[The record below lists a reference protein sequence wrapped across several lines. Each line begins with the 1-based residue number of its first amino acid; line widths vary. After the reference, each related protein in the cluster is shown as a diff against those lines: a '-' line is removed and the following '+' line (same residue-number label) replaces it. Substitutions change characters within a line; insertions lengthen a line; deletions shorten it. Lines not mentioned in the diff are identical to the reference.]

1 MPEPILR
8 LEGVTKEFGGLTA
21 VNDVSLTVEEGELR
35 CLIGP
40 NGAGKSTIFRLI
52 TGTYP
57 PTRGTIAFRRR
68 DLAGM
73 APFERS
79 RLGISIKFQ
88 TPMVYYDQPL
98 YQNLVIA
105 LQRHMSRA
113 EATERAWQVCR
124 DFGIADA
131 ADKRACDVAHG
142 YRQWLEIGMAVAT
155 GPKLLLLDEPTAGMS
170 SEETA
175 RTAEMIHRLRE
186 GGMTVIVI
194 DHDMEFVRMLNCNLT
209 VLHLG
214 QLFAEG
220 SLDQIRSNDSVRAIY
235 LGRASE

>member
-1 MPEPILR
+1 MTADPILR
-8 LEGVTKEFGGLTA
+8 LKGVTKEFGGLTA
-21 VNDVSLTVEEGELR
+21 VNSVDLSVARGELR

-52 TGTYP
+52 TGVYH
-57 PTRGTIAFRRR
+57 PTRGEIYYQGRLLG
-68 DLAGM
+68 DM
-73 APFERS
+73 SSFERS

-98 YQNLVIA
+98 RQNMIVA
-105 LQRHMSRA
+105 LQRHFAPDEA
-113 EATERAWQVCR
+113 EERAMRVLR

-131 ADKRACDVAHG
+131 ADKPAADVAHG

-155 GPKLLLLDEPTAGMS
+155 EPQLLLLDEPTAGMS
-170 SEETA
+170 PEETEK
-175 RTAEMIHRLRE
+175 TASLVRKLAS

-214 QLFAEG
+214 RFFAEG
-220 SLDQIRSNDSVRAIY
+220 TLAEIQANDEVRAIY
-235 LGRASE
+235 LGKK